1 MAENGPEVIAGAVV
15 LAAAVG
21 FVVYAG
27 QVTGFSRAPAGY
39 DVTASFRAADGVGVG
54 TDVRLAGVRI
64 GSVTALSLNPQTYYA
79 DAVLTI
85 DRGIVLPDDTAALI
99 AQEGLLGGSFVDIQP
114 GGSPDNIPAG
124 GTIRDT
130 QGSVS
135 LVTLLLR
142 AVGGGTGE

>member
-1 MAENGPEVIAGAVV
+1 MAENGAEVLAGAAV

-27 QVTGFSRAPAGY
+27 QITGLSGTATGY
-39 DVTASFRAADGVGVG
+39 EVTASFRAADGVSVG

-64 GSVTALSLNPQTYYA
+64 GSVTALDLNPQTFYA
-79 DAVLTI
+79 DAVMSI
-85 DRGIVLPDDTAALI
+85 DGAIVLPEDTAALI
-99 AQEGLLGGSFVDIQP
+99 SQEGLLGGSFVEIQP
-114 GGSPDNIPAG
+114 GGSPDNIAPG

-142 AVGGGTGE
+142 AVSGGPEE